1 MEKLERKRLT
11 VWAIVFILIGVLGA
25 IFLPND
31 SFTVFVDLIKSIMQS
46 LIM

>member
-11 VWAIVFILIGVLGA
+11 VWAIVFILIGVLGSV
-25 IFLPND
+25 FLPND
-31 SFTVFVDLIKSIMQS
+31 SFSVFVDLIIAIIQN